1 MRTALALIA
10 GLLLV
15 GCDPVPGAD
24 RDEVAGPPSAG
35 RETIQPASPAASRA
49 GQVSLGDRLS
59 CRETDLFAQPVAVQ
73 AARLTH
79 GAALTCGVQVEGPFA
94 ACTGDGRLR
103 LFGLP
108 VLAVS
113 VMAEGIEQ
121 GLQIRF
127 RGDAAS
133 VATAAGR
140 ALGVPL
146 RRRFGEPGYSYDG
159 LGVDALDYYVLPRE
173 PGEAAF
179 GCTLPAPAGDAA
191 LPPLPRPDGWALL
204 SGSVSYPGG
213 HDLGEHDPGQHV
225 PAAMRVCAIDAD
237 DSGRG
242 HCVLTTEGNPH
253 YRLPV
258 PPGHWWLLAWPQ
270 GTGSATEPGRHSA
283 ASGCI
288 TEQRTGCD
296 DHGLRAIVIG
306 ANEHRGGLSIN
317 DWYADPRTDPPPPPL
332 RE

>member
-24 RDEVAGPPSAG
+24 RDEVAGPPAAG
-35 RETIQPASPAASRA
+35 RETIQPASPAASGA

-79 GAALTCGVQVEGPFA
+79 GAALTCGVQVEGGPFA

-108 VLAVS
+108 VLAVW
-113 VMAEGIEQ
+113 VLAEGVEQ
-121 GLQIRF
+121 GLQIHF
-127 RGDAAS
+127 RSDAAN

-146 RRRFGEPGYSYDG
+146 RRRFGEPGYSYNG
-159 LGVDALDYYVLPRE
+159 LGVDALHYYVRPRKHS
-173 PGEAAF
+173 EATF
-179 GCTLPAPAGDAA
+179 GCTLPAPAGEAA

-204 SGSVSYPGG
+204 SGSVSYPG
-213 HDLGEHDPGQHV
+213 EHDPGEPDPGEYV
-225 PAAMRVCAIDAD
+225 PAMRVCAVDIDD
-237 DSGRG
+237 RGRG
-242 HCVLTTEGNPH
+242 HCVLTPEGDPY

-270 GTGSATEPGRHSA
+270 GTGNATEPGRHSA

-288 TEQRTGCD
+288 AEQRTRCD
-296 DHGLRAIVIG
+296 DHGPRAIEIG
-306 ANEHRGGLSIN
+306 ANEHRGGLPIN
-317 DWYADPRTDPPPPPL
+317 DWFADPRTDPAPPAPL
-332 RE
+332 